1 MDTIKNRT
9 VIGMNHLPAITKT
22 FENEGF
28 NNLQLHTSSGNIE
41 LVGHDETSVKV
52 EVYFSVRSWLSLFL
66 VREPVDLLDSDTYQ
80 LTMGV
85 SGNQL
90 TIWSKPNYFHPFFWF
105 YFPQISFKI
114 FLPKNLKTVS
124 KTWNGHIALK
134 NLIGNHTFT
143 TWGGRLLMENSQ
155 GNLQAKTMGGNIRI
169 LDCEAQ
175 INAETMGGN
184 IVLTQNNGYIK
195 VDTKGGNILI
205 LKHKG
210 QIHFSTWGGNI
221 EAADV
226 VGELECSTKGGN
238 IKLRN
243 MSGNV
248 GASTLGGNITAE
260 MPYIKEYAWFD
271 TSGGNI
277 TTYLPMDTPMDFEV
291 KGTRVYHAGFQNF
304 EGIITKNRINGKL
317 NGGGKHINIK
327 TGGGKVRIEEV
338 LRKIPE
344 PVFEASQNVV
354 AEKEVAKPINERP
367 KQPQNFQKSPVLPDK
382 QPFLFDINSV
392 LFTLVFCLLLGYGL
406 SGIVYFSLEF
416 FNSESTLA
424 PVNRGVFYSNIAS
437 SLGAFCAIYIFLHFL
452 EGIIKTNWAK
462 YVALIVLTSGWVVIF
477 QILVGIF
484 YWSKIDRSTLQSAGN
499 NFSIFYNFLPPIV
512 SCIYLFYWQ
521 STRKLTRKISE
532 QEYQLLNLEKLK
544 SKAQLDALEARINP
558 HFLYNSLN
566 SIAGLIHENP
576 EKAEDMTIQLS
587 KLFRY
592 TTGRT
597 DENFHNIADELE
609 IIKSY
614 LAIEQVRFGSRL
626 HYKILCE
633 DEALTQKIPRFL
645 LQPLVENAIKHGI
658 SKITHDGKIEIK
670 ITKISDHL
678 SIKIHD
684 NGPAFDELLGG
695 GFGLRSIK
703 EKLKIVYG
711 EKATFDIENQPEK
724 AVMIT
729 LPINQ
734 NEI

>member
-1 MDTIKNRT
+1 
-9 VIGMNHLPAITKT
+9 MNQIPAVAKT

-41 LVGHDETSVKV
+41 LVGHDETTVKV

-66 VREPVDLLDSDTYQ
+66 VREPVVSLDSDVHQ

-90 TIWSKPNYFHPFFWF
+90 NIWSRPNYFHPFFWF
-105 YFPQISFKI
+105 YFPKISFRI
-114 FLPKNLKTVS
+114 FLPENLETVS

-134 NLIGNHTFT
+134 NVIGNHTFT

-155 GNLQAKTMGGNIRI
+155 GNLRAKTMGGDIRI
-169 LDCEAQ
+169 SDCEAQ

-184 IVLTQNNGYIK
+184 IVLTQNNGDIK
-195 VDTKGGNILI
+195 VDTKGGNISI

-221 EAADV
+221 EATDV
-226 VGELECSTKGGN
+226 VGELKCSTMGGN

-291 KGTRVYHAGFQNF
+291 KGTRIYHAGFQNF
-304 EGIITKNRINGKL
+304 DGVINKNRINGKL
-317 NGGGKHINIK
+317 NGGGKTITIK
-327 TGGGKVRIEEV
+327 TSGGKVRIEEIFF
-338 LRKIPE
+338 KTPE

-354 AEKEVAKPINERP
+354 TEKAVKKPINESS
-367 KQPQNFQKSPVLPDK
+367 KQPQSFQKLPVLPDK
-382 QPFLFDINSV
+382 QPFLFNINSV
-392 LFTLVFCLLLGYGL
+392 LFTLLFCLLLGYGL
-406 SGIVYFSLEF
+406 SSIVYFSLEF
-416 FNSESTLA
+416 WNPKSDLA
-424 PVNRGVFYSNIAS
+424 PIYKGAFYSNIANG
-437 SLGAFCAIYIFLHFL
+437 LGAFCAIYIFLHFL
-452 EGIIKTNWAK
+452 EGTIKTNWVK
-462 YVALIVLTSGWVVIF
+462 YTALLILTFGWVAIF

-484 YWSKIDRSTLQSAGN
+484 YWSKIDRTVFAKPDN
-499 NFSIFYNFLPPIV
+499 NFSILYNFIPLIV
-512 SCIYLFYWQ
+512 SCAYFYYWQ

-614 LAIEQVRFGSRL
+614 LAIEQVRFGTRL
-626 HYKILCE
+626 HYEILCE

-645 LQPLVENAIKHGI
+645 LQPLVENAVKHGI

-729 LPINQ
+729 LPINK